1 MTEENKRPNEN
12 YNLSYPDGKKNENN
26 ENVTFYYNRERRLAN
41 APKEVQDM
49 YKENKQSRF
58 GLFSVLVADRPRR
71 FLFLIIVLMCAIII
85 IVSRIGLLDNN
96 AVLDGNKLEITGTI
110 FEDNTIVLIKKTARN
125 DSAYTGDIDIAVSVP
140 LKLTED
146 EMAVYSHR
154 IYFSLEKNEA
164 YRFAAPFNAPELLIV
179 LQNDKSEV
187 RHKFKP
193 E

>member
-1 MTEENKRPNEN
+1 VTEENKRPNEN

-26 ENVTFYYNRERRLAN
+26 ENVTFYYNRERRLAS

-49 YKENKQSRF
+49 YKENKQSKF

-71 FLFLIIVLMCAIII
+71 FLFLVIVLMCAIIM

-110 FEDNTIVLIKKTARN
+110 FEENTIVLIKKTARN
-125 DSAYTGDIDIAVSVP
+125 DSAYTGNVDIAVSVP
-140 LKLTED
+140 FLLTED

-154 IYFSLEKNEA
+154 IYFSLEKVEA

-179 LQNDKSEV
+179 LQSDKSEV